1 MKKYLYS
8 TFVLILLGFLSAT
21 LYAPNDTPSTLT
33 KELAIGARRKVS
45 GTYTD
50 RTATE
55 NAADWTAPP
64 PLLNPLLVPNNIIIA
79 MDPTKYAL
87 ALDPEITG
95 SDAGV
100 VVLRTPVRNPTNHTI
115 TSDIWAKQASSGG
128 YAPIPIGGGAFF
140 PGYGNWQKTKSFV
153 IVKSNTVT
161 VSQTK
166 VTVERGTAMDLTRDT
181 DYDYSGIT
189 WRRFLFGPPG
199 ETVPSIYSPVIASG
213 KRIRGWVW
221 QADHYIPILNQ
232 WFEPVKGLNG
242 CECREE
248 VPDVPAMAF
257 QLGDINDGASIDPVG
272 RYKLLD
278 EVQLDVGNSA
288 CADWISGNQPPN
300 ALPAPP
306 ATGNVFTNQQY
317 SIFAA
322 GWLVGTY
329 TRNVD
334 IVSVGG
340 ALILRI
346 RYSTI
351 TPVLTDAW
359 DVPTIPPDWDL

>member
-100 VVLRTPVRNPTNHTI
+100 VVLRTPVRNPTN
-115 TSDIWAKQASSGG
+115 
-128 YAPIPIGGGAFF
+128 
-140 PGYGNWQKTKSFV
+140 
-153 IVKSNTVT
+153 
-161 VSQTK
+161 
-166 VTVERGTAMDLTRDT
+166 
-181 DYDYSGIT
+181 
-189 WRRFLFGPPG
+189 
-199 ETVPSIYSPVIASG
+199 
-213 KRIRGWVW
+213 
-221 QADHYIPILNQ
+221 
-232 WFEPVKGLNG
+232 
-242 CECREE
+242 
-248 VPDVPAMAF
+248 
-257 QLGDINDGASIDPVG
+257 INDGASIEPFG
-272 RYKLLD
+272 RYIRLD
-278 EVQLDVGNSA
+278 EVQFDVGNSA

-317 SIFAA
+317 PIFAA